1 MDKINIEKLR
11 LEGFR
16 AYLQAQSFDF
26 YRGTAP
32 ISLAVFAPNAK
43 GKSSL
48 VDAFEFYFSAEATLG
63 RLGKQAKER
72 NAGRVAM
79 EHFEAKQQGVEP
91 GVHFWL
97 REGKEKF
104 DDRRAVIS
112 QGSPLTSAAQ
122 RVLAN
127 RPIPFVIRGYELRG
141 FVEQQTSEDRYK
153 EISVWFGLD
162 PLLNIQK
169 NLRALRRQLKQRA
182 ESEGERQ
189 ERLRDLALITG
200 GAVKT
205 WDVPAICTWLN
216 GEVAKLDQG
225 LTIETLSQTDT
236 AYQELSIRKAAEEGS
251 LGLTSLKLILTK
263 NEALYEE
270 LSKDGV
276 GSTGA
281 IVVFDEA
288 VATYTAAASKE
299 LEERTKASQAVF
311 NEIWTTAKTIYENKD
326 VALVTCPVC
335 DTKIPDTPLGSRDA
349 ICKTL
354 DAKLGYLAEYR
365 KSENDLRT
373 RKKALDDACQSL
385 VLSLESLISS
395 LKTTGYAE
403 GIKCIEGYQATIV
416 SWKAGDA
423 EADSA
428 TAVGELKALY
438 QKVTAEKERIEKQ
451 QGEQTYANALKA
463 ADALIKLNDDLA
475 AIDRVKA
482 ELVRLNE
489 ELDQQALYINK
500 AIGKHTEQLIGGLQ
514 GKVND
519 FYKEIQGDNAAAPR
533 IHLELPD
540 EKDTNQQRIQLLI
553 DLANLKGVTPSGY
566 LSDSQIHTLAL
577 SLRLAAIRILNAAVP
592 IIVLDDIVTSYDA
605 DHRKNIAGMLAKNFL
620 DFQVILVTHDERFF
634 LLLQDHLP
642 RSTWSFR
649 RITEIKDKFGPRFHD
664 HRTPDE
670 IIQAKLD
677 GGESAANEMRQAEEE
692 WLLEICRD
700 FRVKTVIRA
709 IDRPYKYERSEL
721 AGALASFVKDSGIS
735 LPKVSG
741 VANPFLASLQ
751 KGDLENFG
759 SHFTDNPHES
769 ASIGDETQR
778 WAEFIAFRDM
788 FSCSRCGSKRY
799 IRPDPLVKPI
809 CKKCQSPFVGKV

>member
-1 MDKINIEKLR
+1 MNKINIEKLR

-26 YRGTAP
+26 YRSKAP

-79 EHFEAKQQGVEP
+79 EHFDAKQQGVEP
-91 GVHFWL
+91 GVHFWF

-169 NLRALRRQLKQRA
+169 NLRALRRQVKQKA

-205 WDVPAICTWLN
+205 WDVPAICKWLN
-216 GEVAKLDQG
+216 GEVAKLDKG

-236 AYQELSIRKAAEEGS
+236 AYQELSSRKAAEEEG

-263 NEALYEE
+263 SEALYEE
-270 LSKDGV
+270 PSTDGA
-276 GSTGA
+276 GPTGA
-281 IVVFDEA
+281 IVVFEEA
-288 VATYTAAASKE
+288 VATYIAAVSNE
-299 LEERTKASQAVF
+299 IEERTKASQAVF
-311 NEIWTTAKTIYENKD
+311 NEIWTTAKTIFENKD
-326 VALVTCPVC
+326 VALVACPVC

-349 ICKTL
+349 ICKNL
-354 DAKLGYLAEYR
+354 HAKLGYLAEYR
-365 KSENDLRT
+365 KSENGLRAC
-373 RKKALDDACQSL
+373 KKALDHAYQSL

-416 SWKAGDA
+416 SWKTGDA
-423 EADSA
+423 TADSA
-428 TAVGELKALY
+428 ATVGELKALY
-438 QKVTAEKERIEKQ
+438 RQVTAEKERIEKQ
-451 QGEQTYANALKA
+451 QGEQTYANALKT
-463 ADALIKLNDDLA
+463 ADALIKLKDDLA
-475 AIDRVKA
+475 TIDRIKA

-489 ELDQQALYINK
+489 ELDQQALFINK

-514 GKVND
+514 GKVNE
-519 FYKEIQGDNAAAPR
+519 FYKEIQGDNGGAPL

-553 DLANLKGVTPSGY
+553 DLANRKGVTPSGY

-577 SLRLAAIRILNAAVP
+577 SLRLAAIRILNVTVP

-605 DHRKNIAGMLAKNFL
+605 DHRKNIVAMLAKNFL
-620 DFQVILVTHDERFF
+620 DFQVMLVTHDERFF

-642 RSTWSFR
+642 QSTWSFR

-664 HRTPDE
+664 HRMPNE

-677 GGESAANEMRQAEEE
+677 GGESAANEIRQAEEE

-759 SHFTDNPHES
+759 SHFTDNPHECFS
-769 ASIGDETQR
+769 VGDEKQR
-778 WAEFIAFRDM
+778 WAEFVAFRDM
-788 FSCSRCGSKRY
+788 FSCSQCGSRRY

-809 CKKCQSPFVGKV
+809 CKKCQLPFMGKV